1 MIFNLCISYDVIYLE
16 QFINVYDFKM
26 YFDLLY
32 VIVFKRYFNLIVKR
46 LYFCWFQMFLIKCYV
61 VCSFFI
67 NVDDFFVMFIVFF
80 KDKFN
85 FFIYIYLILFIYL

>member
-46 LYFCWFQMFLIKCYV
+46 LYFFIFLYV
-61 VCSFFI
+61 GFRCF
-67 NVDDFFVMFIVFF
+67 
-80 KDKFN
+80 
-85 FFIYIYLILFIYL
+85 